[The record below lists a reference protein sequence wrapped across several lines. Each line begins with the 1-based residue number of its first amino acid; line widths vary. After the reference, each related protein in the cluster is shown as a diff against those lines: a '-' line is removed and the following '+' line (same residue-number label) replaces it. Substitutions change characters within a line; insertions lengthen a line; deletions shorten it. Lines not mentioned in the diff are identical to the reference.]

1 LCVWLCIR
9 QLIRYRRP
17 AIAPGGSGAWNGTM
31 RLGDYIRDHHEIILK
46 EWETFARTLRPAAEG
61 MSKAGLRDH
70 ADQILTAI
78 VSDMESLESAAEKAT
93 KSKGHAHHEATE
105 ENLGALGQLHA
116 ILRIE
121 AGFTLTQVVA
131 EYRAL
136 RASILRLWAKPHP
149 DTDGVLRFNEAIDAA
164 LAEAVDRFT
173 TRTNEYRDQLI
184 AIVSHDLRNPLGG
197 ILLGSAALTRT
208 EGLDDKSARLATRI
222 QNSAK
227 RMVRIVD
234 DLLDLTRGR
243 LGSEIPI
250 SRRAMDAGP
259 VCEMVIAELEGSHPH
274 AVIRYTSKGDL
285 RGEWDSDRLAQV
297 LSNLVGNALQH
308 GDADKPITVLAQGHG
323 EEVALAIHNAGT
335 PIPAGALNSI
345 FEPNVRNVQD
355 PTKAPTG
362 LGLGLYIAKELVRA
376 HGGTLDVASTD
387 GRGTTFTVRLP
398 RHAVKAASVTA

>member
-1 LCVWLCIR
+1 V
-9 QLIRYRRP
+9 
-17 AIAPGGSGAWNGTM
+17 
-31 RLGDYIRDHHEIILK
+31 RLADFIRDNHEPILK
-46 EWETFARTLRPAAEG
+46 EWETFARTLKPAADG

-70 ADQILTAI
+70 ADEILTAI
-78 VSDMESLESAAEKAT
+78 VSDMESLESAAEKSA
-93 KSKGHAHHEATE
+93 KSKGHAHKATE
-105 ENLGALGQLHA
+105 EHPGALGQLHA
-116 ILRIE
+116 TLRIE
-121 AGFTLTQVVA
+121 AGFTLTQIVA

-173 TRTNEYRDQLI
+173 EKTNQYRDQLLG
-184 AIVSHDLRNPLGG
+184 IVSHDLRNPLSA
-197 ILLGSAALTRT
+197 ILMGSEVLTRT
-208 EGLDDKSARLATRI
+208 EGLDDKSARLATAI

-234 DLLDLTRGR
+234 DLLDLTRTR

-250 SRRAMDAGP
+250 SRRTMDAAP

-285 RGEWDSDRLAQV
+285 RGDWDKDRLAQV

-308 GDADKPITVLAQGHG
+308 GDADKPISVVAQGHG
-323 EEVALAIHNAGT
+323 EEVALSIHNAGP
-335 PIPAGALNSI
+335 PIPASALDAI

-355 PTKAPTG
+355 PTKVPTG
-362 LGLGLYIAKELVRA
+362 LGLGLYIAKELVTA
-376 HGGTLDVASTD
+376 HGGTLAVTSTD
-387 GRGTTFTVRLP
+387 ADGTTFTVRLP
-398 RHAVKAASVTA
+398 RHGTPTA